1 MLGNKP
7 AGIWRKIAFLTGG
20 VSVDKRTQR
29 EAALTARRAL
39 SPEERERR
47 SEAICRRLM
56 ALSEIQSAGTVFSYL
71 ATAEEVTLSLFHR
84 WVWERGGTLA
94 FPVTREGVQMDA
106 FAPTEENAIETGRFG
121 IRSPIPAKGR
131 LVLPEAI
138 DLVLVPCLAF
148 DSAGARLGMGGGYYD
163 RYLPRCESALRLG
176 VAFECQR
183 VESVAMCPHDAAL
196 DMAVTEAGIYRFVRL

>member
-1 MLGNKP
+1 M
-7 AGIWRKIAFLTGG
+7 
-20 VSVDKRTQR
+20 DKKTQR
-29 EAALTARRAL
+29 EAAITARRAL

-56 ALSEIQSAGTVFSYL
+56 ALPEIQAAGTLFSYL
-71 ATAEEVTLSLFHR
+71 ATAEEANLSAFHR
-84 WVWERGGTLA
+84 WAWARGKTLA
-94 FPVTREGVQMDA
+94 FPVIGEDGKMDA

-121 IRSPIPAKGR
+121 IRSPIPGKSR
-131 LVLPEAI
+131 LVLPEEI
-138 DLVLVPCLAF
+138 DLVLVPCAAF
-148 DSAGARLGMGGGYYD
+148 DDAGARLGMGGGYYD

-183 VESVAMCPHDAAL
+183 VESVAALSHDAAL